1 MKKSIDA
8 TEIES
13 LEVSGLGTVTIG
25 LKVTHPVFGAGTVV
39 ALFRF
44 PPGGSTSH
52 SIGVEF
58 ASVGYKALA
67 PEYAKLSLQ

>member
-13 LEVSGLGTVTIG
+13 LEVAGLGKVTRG
-25 LKVTHPVFGAGTVV
+25 LKVVHPVFGAGTVV
-39 ALFRF
+39 ALYSF
-44 PPGGSTSH
+44 PPGGVTSH
-52 SIGVEF
+52 SIGIEF

-67 PEYAKLSLQ
+67 PEYAKLNLQ